1 MCLGFY
7 SGKMVCTRLQVQ
19 DSRIIQ
25 QAFLLSQNTL
35 IMASMKTQSY
45 ILLSGLEILS
55 VNSSGEK
62 CLARGVL
69 GLCLHD
75 QN

>member
-25 QAFLLSQNTL
+25 QAFLLSRNTL
-35 IMASMKTQSY
+35 IMASMKTQLHIAVRAGDS
-45 ILLSGLEILS
+45 LS
-55 VNSSGEK
+55 VNSSREK
-62 CLARGVL
+62 CLARGIL

-75 QN
+75 